1 MALLVY
7 PTDQLRKVL
16 LHIALSLTTWLDDS
30 NNVFQRVLSM
40 SYILETTS
48 AFIQDLFNK
57 KWRKVTSSGSLDCSG
72 ISWQAISYGRL
83 QVWFASIYPC
93 NLLRSVKSIFV
104 SWWTGENGHR
114 EVSSSQWL
122 KFGKLMFVPMYCL
135 YV

>member
-48 AFIQDLFNK
+48 AFI
-57 KWRKVTSSGSLDCSG
+57 
-72 ISWQAISYGRL
+72 
-83 QVWFASIYPC
+83 
-93 NLLRSVKSIFV
+93 
-104 SWWTGENGHR
+104 
-114 EVSSSQWL
+114 
-122 KFGKLMFVPMYCL
+122 
-135 YV
+135 